1 MTDFNALLK
10 PDGPVAIVIK
20 ERLRPVGGAE
30 SPVFPPTYAGHDGY
44 CIDKFPDGHN
54 RCSLD
59 SVQSQA
65 NRIEPAFMGQPYSA
79 LVPQVTVKAGDVK
92 FNVLEMAHRLADAS
106 ARFSSLSDKI
116 DAAFKALANTGNAT
130 LIAKLS
136 PLSLVLGVWDSRGTG
151 VKVQRALGSTIYA
164 EDVSPLKR
172 AAVFVPSFSAENVDE
187 LEKFKKE
194 LDNKSSVVG
203 LAHAPSDGLGGVLV
217 GGKVVRESILNLIV
231 LRQLRGANE
240 QETQQ
245 LRAYLLGLSL
255 VALTLPQ
262 DYNLRAGCQL
272 VRDGADAVTA
282 VLVSR
287 GGDETGFP
295 SDHAGALEF
304 ANSAAKSF
312 GVEETM
318 PDYEFDVDKAKQYLK
333 NKA

>member
-1 MTDFNALLK
+1 MTEFNALLK
-10 PDGPVAIVIK
+10 ADGPVAIVIK

-44 CIDKFPDGHN
+44 CIDPLPDGHN
-54 RCSLD
+54 RCVLD

-65 NRIEPAFMGQPYSA
+65 NRIEPTFMGQPYSA
-79 LVPQVTVKAGDVK
+79 LVPQVTVRAGDVT
-92 FNVLEMAHRLADAS
+92 FNVLQMAHRLADAS

-116 DAAFKALANTGNAT
+116 DTAFKALANTRNASP
-130 LIAKLS
+130 IAKLS

-164 EDVSPLKR
+164 DDVSPLKR
-172 AAVFVPSFSAENVDE
+172 AAVFVPSFSAENVED

-194 LDNKSSVVG
+194 LDKKSAVVG

-217 GGKVVRESILNLIV
+217 RGKVIRESILNLIV
-231 LRQLRGANE
+231 LRQLQGAND
-240 QETQQ
+240 QETER

-262 DYNLRAGCQL
+262 DYNLRSGCQL
-272 VRDGADAVTA
+272 VRDGADAVHA
-282 VLVSR
+282 MLVSR
-287 GGDETGFP
+287 DGSETEFP
-295 SDHAGALEF
+295 SDHDRAREYAEG
-304 ANSAAKSF
+304 AAKAF
-312 GVEETM
+312 EVEDTL